1 MDLNLLWIL
10 LECAQEFLQT
20 KANGPNDLLADVRQ
34 EQGCDAEGWNPYEEV
49 QMPDVNGPVPHDW
62 VSIEDEFVLVYVV
75 SSRTFRTFMDIHPTP
90 ISSSRYLQV
99 SLSHIIR
106 DGYYMPLAKLGEPNP
121 LFLTYILKRDL
132 PTKVHLGKFLLSI
145 KYGMHLDFPFCRTVP
160 VAAVRL
166 EAHTGMKNSCF
177 AVDGETIQTPR
188 IQAAVTN
195 FTMNVMCR

>member
-1 MDLNLLWIL
+1 MKPLESATYQLNDGNSMRKYKCRMLTVP
-10 LECAQEFLQT
+10 FLT
-20 KANGPNDLLADVRQ
+20 T
-34 EQGCDAEGWNPYEEV
+34 GCPSTTN
-49 QMPDVNGPVPHDW
+49 
-62 VSIEDEFVLVYVV
+62 
-75 SSRTFRTFMDIHPTP
+75 
-90 ISSSRYLQV
+90 SSSFMWYAAVSTEFSSAAYNANQPVFLQV

-106 DGYYMPLAKLGEPNP
+106 DGYYMPLAKLGERNP

-166 EAHTGMKNSCF
+166 EAHPGVKNSCF
-177 AVDGETIQTPR
+177 AVDGEIVQTSR